1 MKVTVT
7 LNLRNKDIL
16 IQIDVEAVKVAMIQA
31 IYLRSLMAQLLYMFF
46 VILIYNQIISRRLF

>member
-1 MKVTVT
+1 VT

-31 IYLRSLMAQLLYMFF
+31 IYLRSLMAQLLYMFL